1 MNWTQDYVDVME
13 SLRLNSVYMSR
24 THKQKYFAYKRMS
37 NWFRVPTIVLS
48 AMASVSSV
56 GLQAYVTQ
64 QHISGITCLVTMV
77 IGILNSVELY
87 LKLQEAIES
96 ELEKSKSWYKLSADI
111 FKVLGLTAV
120 NRDPNPKK
128 LLDEFYAEYMVLFEE
143 SSLNKIYYGDR
154 LLNVPRKVLLPIRSS
169 SSVPSSAGSSSS
181 SINSN
186 DGDVSPLVRRD
197 MVLEEQL

>member
-37 NWFRVPTIVLS
+37 TWFRVPTIVLS

-77 IGILNSVELY
+77 IGILNSIELY

-96 ELEKSKSWYKLSADI
+96 ELEKSKRWYKLSADI
-111 FKVLGLTAV
+111 FKVLGLSAV
-120 NRDPNPKK
+120 NRDPDPKK
-128 LLDEFYAEYMVLFEE
+128 LLDVFYDEYMVLFEE

-154 LLNVPRKVLLPIRSS
+154 LLNVPRKVLLPIRSGS
-169 SSVPSSAGSSSS
+169 AVPSSSASSSS

-197 MVLEEQL
+197 QILEEQL